1 MCSTK
6 TDLLNSKKPVNQL
19 LDQVVDVLSKY
30 GLAYT
35 STLTPGLPLCHPQNR
50 SKGMV
55 NCLDMWGEGAKM
67 LQVGM
72 GRQPIGH
79 SLAIEPAIDP
89 VKRQDQFK
97 CQFHVGPR
105 GRWRVGTHHWPRT
118 LLGIALVGTKFFHL
132 WFFCLR
138 PLKAGDH
145 PLPILVRARYLLRFN
160 PTKKHTSMM
169 KESSR

>member
-19 LDQVVDVLSKY
+19 LDQVVNVLSKY

-89 VKRQDQFK
+89 VKRLDQLNANSMLVQEADGGLVPITGQERFLAL
-97 CQFHVGPR
+97 
-105 GRWRVGTHHWPRT
+105 HW
-118 LLGIALVGTKFFHL
+118 
-132 WFFCLR
+132 
-138 PLKAGDH
+138 
-145 PLPILVRARYLLRFN
+145 
-160 PTKKHTSMM
+160 
-169 KESSR
+169 